1 MLPTPA
7 STPCTPTSTFAYLLL
22 PTNHVPM
29 PPCPAS
35 TPCDLCLHATSIYA
49 MHPTPSIY
57 AMHSMHPCP
66 ASTPCTLCPHAPMQ
80 PGRQPVG
87 QQLQEA
93 STPCNLI
100 EHLRHAPS
108 PSIYAMHPKAH
119 HEEDD
124 QPGQVSLVRIESTHT
139 HQHSRKYRYLSPH
152 THSAYHI
159 HTHIHYASTLA
170 RAEITCRIQPE
181 PIPTSTQLHTYPRE
195 TTHAHGRH
203 VARTSNL
210 RIRKPGRSK
219 WPL

>member
-1 MLPTPA
+1 
-7 STPCTPTSTFAYLLL
+7 
-22 PTNHVPM
+22 
-29 PPCPAS
+29 
-35 TPCDLCLHATSIYA
+35 
-49 MHPTPSIY
+49 MHR
-57 AMHSMHPCP
+57 HP

-139 HQHSRKYRYLSPH
+139 HQHSRKYRY
-152 THSAYHI
+152 
-159 HTHIHYASTLA
+159 
-170 RAEITCRIQPE
+170 
-181 PIPTSTQLHTYPRE
+181 
-195 TTHAHGRH
+195 
-203 VARTSNL
+203 
-210 RIRKPGRSK
+210 
-219 WPL
+219 